1 MTFDEY
7 RTYDAVG
14 LAELVAK
21 REVSPTD
28 LLDAALART
37 DEVNPAINAVVRPL
51 EAEARAAIAGGLP
64 GGPLAGVPFLVKDIS
79 AQMKGVPTSAGS
91 RLFANAVPDE
101 DSASVAA
108 YRGAGLVIFGKS
120 NTPELGLAAT
130 TEPVLWGA
138 SRNPWNLGRTTGGS
152 SGGSAAAVAAG
163 IVPAASASDGGGS
176 IRTPSSCCGVFG
188 MKPSRGRVSFAPFVG
203 EGWGGLSQ
211 LHAVTRSVRDSAVL
225 LDIASV
231 PQLGDPY
238 WAPPPGEPFAAQ
250 VGKDPGKLR
259 IAFSAESLTWG
270 TMEPECAAAVR
281 DTARLCESLGHAVE
295 EVTPPGDCLTMAAAL
310 NVLVSANVQWTIDRE
325 AERRGA
331 PIQRDELE
339 ALTWVVYEDSK
350 TRSAF
355 DYADAVQKVHAFGR
369 TFSSIFAKYDVL
381 MLSTLGRLPYALGVM
396 NTNAADL
403 SSYSEIL
410 YSFMPNTQ
418 PFNAAGTPAMSV
430 PLGWSADGLPI
441 GIQFGTK
448 NGDEATLFRL
458 AGQLEQA
465 RPWAA
470 RRPPEAALRAR
481 SKS

>member
-1 MTFDEY
+1 MAFDEY
-7 RTYDAVG
+7 QAHDAVG

-21 REVSPTD
+21 REVSATE

-51 EAEARAAIAGGLP
+51 EAEARAAIAAGLP
-64 GGPLAGVPFLVKDIS
+64 DGPLAGVPFLIKDIS

-91 RLFANAVPDE
+91 RLFANAVPTE

-108 YRGAGLVIFGKS
+108 YRRAGLVVFGKA

-130 TEPVLWGA
+130 TEPVLWGP

-238 WAPPPGEPFAAQ
+238 WAPPPAEPFAAQ

-259 IAFSAESLTWG
+259 IGFSAESLTWG
-270 TMEPECAAAVR
+270 TMDPECAAAVR
-281 DTARLCESLGHAVE
+281 DTARLCESLGHVVE
-295 EVTPPGDCLTMAAAL
+295 EVTPPGDFLTMAAAM
-310 NVLVSANVQWTIDRE
+310 NVLVSASVQWTIDRE

-331 PIQRDELE
+331 PINRDELE
-339 ALTWVVYEDSK
+339 ALTWVVYEDGK
-350 TRSAF
+350 TKTAL
-355 DYADAVQKVHAFGR
+355 DYADALQKVHAFGR
-369 TFSSIFAKYDVL
+369 VFSSIFETYDVL
-381 MLSTLGRLPYALGVM
+381 LLSTLGRQPYDLGVM
-396 NTNAADL
+396 NTNADDL
-403 SSYSEIL
+403 SGYAETL
-410 YSFMPNTQ
+410 YTFMPNTQ
-418 PFNAAGTPAMSV
+418 PFNASGTPAMSV
-430 PLGWSADGLPI
+430 PLAWSADGLPI
-441 GIQFGTK
+441 GMQFAAR
-448 NGDEATLFRL
+448 NGGEAVLYRL

-470 RRPPEAALRAR
+470 RRPPEAALRVGQGA
-481 SKS
+481 

>member
-1 MTFDEY
+1 MSFDEY
-7 RTYDAVG
+7 QAHDTVG

-21 REVSPTD
+21 REVSPTE

-37 DEVNPAINAVVRPL
+37 EEVNPAINAVVRPL
-51 EAEARAAIAGGLP
+51 KAEARAAIAAGLP
-64 GGPLAGVPFLVKDIS
+64 DGPLTGVPFLIKDIS

-91 RLFANAVPDE
+91 RLFANAVPDQ

-108 YRGAGLVIFGKS
+108 YRRAGLVIFGKS

-130 TEPVLWGA
+130 TEPVLWGP

-188 MKPSRGRVSFAPFVG
+188 MKPSRGRVSLAPFAG

-211 LHAVTRSVRDSAVL
+211 LHAITRSVRDSAML
-225 LDIASV
+225 LDIASEA
-231 PQLGDPY
+231 QLGDPY
-238 WAPPPGEPFAAQ
+238 WAPPPAEPFAAQ
-250 VGKDPGKLR
+250 VGKDPGRLR
-259 IAFSAESLTWG
+259 IAFTTKSLTWG
-270 TMEPECAAAVR
+270 TMDPECGAAVR
-281 DTARLCESLGHAVE
+281 DTASLCEALGHAVDE
-295 EVTPPGDCLTMAAAL
+295 IEAPGDFITMAAAV

-331 PIQRDELE
+331 PVRPDELE
-339 ALTWVVYEDSK
+339 ALTWSIYEDSK
-350 TRSAF
+350 GRSAL
-355 DYADAVQKVHAFGR
+355 DYADAMQKVHAFGR
-369 TFSSIFAKYDVL
+369 IFSAVFEQYDVL
-381 MLSTLGRLPYALGVM
+381 LLSTLGRLPYELGVM
-396 NTNAADL
+396 DTNAADL
-403 SSYSEIL
+403 SSYGETL

-418 PFNAAGTPAMSV
+418 PFNVSGSPAMSV
-430 PLGWSADGLPI
+430 PLAMSADGLPI
-441 GIQFGTK
+441 GMQFAAR
-448 NGDEATLFRL
+448 NGGEAVLYRL

-470 RRPPEAALRAR
+470 RRPPEAPLRAGR
-481 SKS
+481 GA